1 MPGYLGRPAQLISHQ
16 RGLLAALLWCHH
28 GTMRRMNLRDVPD
41 DVYTALV
48 QAAEQRRQSLSAYV
62 VERLSEVAQILGVAD
77 YVASYVPPQRTGIS
91 LEDAVSAV
99 REVREAS

>member
-1 MPGYLGRPAQLISHQ
+1 LPAE
-16 RGLLAALLWCHH
+16 LLWCHD
-28 GTMRRMNLRDVPD
+28 GTMKRMNLRDVPD
-41 DVYTALV
+41 DVYAALV
-48 QAAEQRRQSLSAYV
+48 QAAEQSRQSLSAYV
-62 VERLSEVAQILGVAD
+62 VERLSEVAQVLGVAD